1 MEEKAEYAKFRNRDV
16 REIYHRY
23 PQLFGQAFDSDKYTM
38 TPTKLSQR
46 GFDGVINS
54 GSDSPHDTL
63 PIFAETRDSSDE
75 GPIQLGSSSRM
86 DISGCHSGDK
96 RKGSARRSKGKVKK
110 IASVDLSYSVEHL
123 ASVGEALAA
132 SRQNSQDDVP
142 SCRQCINELSWQRGI
157 NLEKQQ
163 R

>member
-1 MEEKAEYAKFRNRDV
+1 
-16 REIYHRY
+16 
-23 PQLFGQAFDSDKYTM
+23 M
-38 TPTKLSQR
+38 TPTNLSQR
-46 GFDGVINS
+46 GFYGVINS

-110 IASVDLSYSVEHL
+110 VGSVDLSYSVEHL
-123 ASVGEALAA
+123 ASVGKALAA
-132 SRQNSQDDVP
+132 SRQN
-142 SCRQCINELSWQRGI
+142 C
-157 NLEKQQ
+157 
-163 R
+163 